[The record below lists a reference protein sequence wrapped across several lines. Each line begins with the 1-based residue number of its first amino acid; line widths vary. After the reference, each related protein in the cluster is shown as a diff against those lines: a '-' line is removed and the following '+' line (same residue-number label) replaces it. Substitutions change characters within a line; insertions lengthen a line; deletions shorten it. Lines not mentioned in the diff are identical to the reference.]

1 MGRTAIRFRLAA
13 VPIILH
19 SRAASPSRL
28 YVYLGRAVADYRFLE
43 RHVGESP
50 YRGMRLMQKVA
61 FIFCLSLPACDLGS
75 RAVQFADVTAQAGI
89 SFTHTNGAA
98 GEYLL
103 IETTGAGGAFFD
115 YDNDGDL
122 DVYLVDG
129 FDLQGIRSV
138 PINLVYQQGDLYWVR
153 EPNQDKGARSRDAAQ
168 YAVALSPRPDSASV
182 SPRNVLYRNNGDGTF
197 TDTGPESKTG
207 DTGYGM
213 GCAVADYDND
223 SDQDLYVTNYGPNVL
238 YQNNGD
244 GTFADA
250 TEQAVVG
257 ASQWS
262 TSAAFFDYDN
272 DGVIDL
278 YVTNY
283 VDFTVETNKVCGGYV
298 RTNSQGYRAII
309 EATRSHCAPL
319 EYGGVPDV
327 LYHNNGDGTFA
338 DVSVAAGIDD
348 PSGKGL
354 GVVALDYDGDGD
366 QDLFV
371 ANDGTPNFL
380 YQNLGDGTF
389 ENAALKKGVAY
400 NGVGESEAGMGVDFG
415 DYDNDGDFDLFVA
428 NFSYETNTLY
438 RNEGVFFKDVTAAAG
453 LADPS
458 HRFLGFG
465 TNFLDYDNDGD
476 LDLYVAN
483 GHVQDKIA
491 LFQSGVE
498 YMQEHQLFRN
508 DGGGSYAEASSIS
521 GEWFL
526 HKQISRGAAFGDYD
540 GDGDVDV
547 LVTNCGGE
555 AKLVRNDGGNR
566 ENWLMVRTMGTHS
579 NRDGIGARVRVVAE
593 GLEQVRQVRSGSS
606 YLTASDPRLH
616 FGLSHRTRIDLV
628 EVRWPSGLVQRLEQ
642 VPVNQVLVIEEKVD
656 PK

>member
-1 MGRTAIRFRLAA
+1 ML
-13 VPIILH
+13 
-19 SRAASPSRL
+19 
-28 YVYLGRAVADYRFLE
+28 
-43 RHVGESP
+43 
-50 YRGMRLMQKVA
+50 QKIA
-61 FIFCLSLPACDLGS
+61 FIFCLAWSLPACDLDS
-75 RAVQFADVTAQAGI
+75 KAVQFADVTAQSGI

-98 GEYLL
+98 GEYFL

-138 PINLVYQQGDLYWVR
+138 PINLVYQTSASSVESQGNHYWVR
-153 EPNQDKGARSRDAAQ
+153 KPNPDGEARSRAAAN
-168 YAVALSPRPDSASV
+168 YAVDLAPWPDSAGV
-182 SPRNVLYRNNGDGTF
+182 PPGNVLYRNNGDGTF
-197 TDTGPESKTG
+197 TDTGQESKTG

-223 SDQDLYVTNYGPNVL
+223 GDQDLYVTNYGPNVL
-238 YQNNGD
+238 YQNKGD
-244 GTFADA
+244 GTFAEVA
-250 TEQAVVG
+250 ERAAVG

-262 TSAAFFDYDN
+262 TSAAFLDYDN
-272 DGVIDL
+272 DGDLDL
-278 YVTNY
+278 YATNY
-283 VDFTVETNKVCGGYV
+283 VDFTVETNKICGGYV
-298 RTNSQGYRAII
+298 RTNSQGYRAIV
-309 EATRSHCAPL
+309 EATRSYCAPL

-338 DVSVAAGIDD
+338 EVSVEAGIND

-354 GVVALDYDGDGD
+354 GVVAFDYDGDGD

-389 ENAALKKGVAY
+389 ENAALKKSVAH
-400 NGVGESEAGMGVDFG
+400 NGAGESEAGMGVDFG
-415 DYDNDGDFDLFVA
+415 DYDHDGDFDLFVA

-438 RNEGVFFKDVTAAAG
+438 RNEGMFFKDVTAAAG

-465 TNFLDYDNDGD
+465 TNFLDYDHDGD

-483 GHVQDKIA
+483 GHVLDKIA
-491 LFQSGVE
+491 LFQAGVE
-498 YMQEHQLFRN
+498 YRQEHQLFRN
-508 DGGGSYAEASSIS
+508 DGGGNYTETTAIA

-526 HKQISRGAAFGDYD
+526 HKQVSRGAAFGDYD
-540 GDGDVDV
+540 EDGDVDV
-547 LVTNCGGE
+547 LVTNCGGV

-566 ENWLMVRTMGTHS
+566 GNWLMVRTVGTQS

-593 GLEQVRQVRSGSS
+593 GLEQIRQVRSGSS

-616 FGLSHRTRIDLV
+616 FGLDYRTKIDLV
-628 EVRWPSGLVQRLEQ
+628 EVRWPSGLVQRVEQ
-642 VPVNQVLVIEEKVD
+642 VPVNEVLIIEEKVNS
-656 PK
+656 K

>member
-138 PINLVYQQGDLYWVR
+138 PINLVYQQGDHYWVR
-153 EPNQDKGARSRDAAQ
+153 EPNQDRGARSRDAAQ

-213 GCAVADYDND
+213 GCAAADYDND
-223 SDQDLYVTNYGPNVL
+223 GDQDLYVTNYGPNVL

-438 RNEGVFFKDVTAAAG
+438 RNEGGFFKDATAEAG

-508 DGGGSYAEASSIS
+508 DGGGGYAEASSIS

-579 NRDGIGARVRVVAE
+579 NRDGIGTRVRVVAE

>member
-28 YVYLGRAVADYRFLE
+28 YVYLGRAVADCRFLE

-122 DVYLVDG
+122 DIYLVDG

-138 PINLVYQQGDLYWVR
+138 PINLVYQQGDHYWVR
-153 EPNQDKGARSRDAAQ
+153 EPNQDRGARSRDAAQ

-213 GCAVADYDND
+213 GCAAADYDND
-223 SDQDLYVTNYGPNVL
+223 GDQDLYVTNYGPNVL

-244 GTFADA
+244 RTFADA

-262 TSAAFFDYDN
+262 TSTAFFDYDN

-579 NRDGIGARVRVVAE
+579 NRDGIGTRVRVVAE

>member
-28 YVYLGRAVADYRFLE
+28 YVYLGRAVADCRFLE

-122 DVYLVDG
+122 DIYLVDG

-138 PINLVYQQGDLYWVR
+138 PINLVYQQGDHYWVR
-153 EPNQDKGARSRDAAQ
+153 EPNQDRGARSRDAAQ

-213 GCAVADYDND
+213 GCAAADYDND
-223 SDQDLYVTNYGPNVL
+223 GDQDLYVTNYGPNVL

-415 DYDNDGDFDLFVA
+415 DYDNDSDFDLFVA

-438 RNEGVFFKDVTAAAG
+438 RNEGGFFKDVTAAAG

-465 TNFLDYDNDGD
+465 TNFLDYDNDSD

-579 NRDGIGARVRVVAE
+579 NRDGIGTRVRVVAE

>member
-1 MGRTAIRFRLAA
+1 MNRRDQVRGSRRRDHRLWGRSYGIGLQ
-13 VPIILH
+13 P
-19 SRAASPSRL
+19 
-28 YVYLGRAVADYRFLE
+28 
-43 RHVGESP
+43 
-50 YRGMRLMQKVA
+50 MMQKIA
-61 FIFCLSLPACDLGS
+61 FLFCLSLPACDFGS
-75 RAVQFADVTAQAGI
+75 SAVQLADVTARAGI
-89 SFTHTNGAA
+89 SFTHTNGSA
-98 GEYLL
+98 GEYFL

-138 PINLVYQQGDLYWVR
+138 PINLVYQQGDHYWVR
-153 EPNQDKGARSRDAAQ
+153 KPNQDGGARSRDAAH
-168 YAVALSPRPDSASV
+168 YAVDLAPWPDAGGV
-182 SPRNVLYRNNGDGTF
+182 PPGNVLYQNNGDGTF
-197 TDTGPESKTG
+197 TDTGQKSNTG

-223 SDQDLYVTNYGPNVL
+223 GDQDLYVTNYGPNVL

-244 GTFADA
+244 GTFADG
-250 TEQAVVG
+250 TERAAVG
-257 ASQWS
+257 ASEWS
-262 TSAAFFDYDN
+262 TSAAFLDYDN
-272 DGVIDL
+272 DGELDL

-298 RTNSQGYRAII
+298 RTNSQGHRAIV

-338 DVSVAAGIDD
+338 DDSVAAGIND

-354 GVVALDYDGDGD
+354 GVVAFDYDGDGD

-380 YQNLGDGTF
+380 YQNLGDGAF
-389 ENAALKKGVAY
+389 ENAALTKGVAH
-400 NGVGESEAGMGVDFG
+400 NGAGESEAGMGVDFG

-453 LADPS
+453 LAEPS
-458 HRFLGFG
+458 YRFLGFG
-465 TNFLDYDNDGD
+465 TNFLDYDNDGA

-483 GHVQDKIA
+483 GHVLDKIA
-491 LFQSGVE
+491 LFQSGVA

-508 DGGGSYAEASSIS
+508 NGDGSYTETSSIS

-547 LVTNCGGE
+547 LVTNCGGK

-566 ENWLMVRTMGTHS
+566 ENWLMVRTVGTQS
-579 NRDGIGARVRVVAE
+579 NRDGIGARVRVVAA
-593 GLEQVRQVRSGSS
+593 GLEQIRQVRSGSS

-616 FGLSHRTRIDLV
+616 FGLESRTKVDLV
-628 EVRWPSGLVQRLEQ
+628 EVKWPSGLVQRLEQ
-642 VPVNQVLVIEEKVD
+642 VPVNEVLVIEEKVNS
-656 PK
+656 K

>member
-28 YVYLGRAVADYRFLE
+28 YVYLGRAVADCRFLE

-122 DVYLVDG
+122 DIYLVDG

-138 PINLVYQQGDLYWVR
+138 PINLVYQQGDHYWVR
-153 EPNQDKGARSRDAAQ
+153 EPNQDRGARSRDAAQ

-213 GCAVADYDND
+213 GCAAADYDND
-223 SDQDLYVTNYGPNVL
+223 GDQDLYVTNYGPNVL

-415 DYDNDGDFDLFVA
+415 DYDNDSDFDLFVA

-438 RNEGVFFKDVTAAAG
+438 RNEGGFFKDVTAEAG

-579 NRDGIGARVRVVAE
+579 NRDGIGTRVRVVAE

-642 VPVNQVLVIEEKVD
+642 VPVNQVLVIAEKVD

>member
-1 MGRTAIRFRLAA
+1 MRRTAIRFRLAA

-98 GEYLL
+98 GEYFL

-138 PINLVYQQGDLYWVR
+138 PINLVYQQGDHYWVR

-319 EYGGVPDV
+319 EYGGVPDI

-438 RNEGVFFKDVTAAAG
+438 RNEGVFFKDVTTAAG

-508 DGGGSYAEASSIS
+508 DGGGGYAEASSIS

-555 AKLVRNDGGNR
+555 ARLVRNDGGNR

-579 NRDGIGARVRVVAE
+579 NRDGIGTRVRVVAE

-642 VPVNQVLVIEEKVD
+642 VPVNQMLVVEERVD

>member
-61 FIFCLSLPACDLGS
+61 FIFCISLPACDLGS

-98 GEYLL
+98 GEYFL

-138 PINLVYQQGDLYWVR
+138 PINLVYQQGDHYWVR
-153 EPNQDKGARSRDAAQ
+153 EPNQDRGARSRDAAQ

-213 GCAVADYDND
+213 GCAAADYDND
-223 SDQDLYVTNYGPNVL
+223 GDQDLYVTNYGPNVL

-438 RNEGVFFKDVTAAAG
+438 RNEGGFFKDATAAAG

-508 DGGGSYAEASSIS
+508 DGGGGYAEASSIS

-555 AKLVRNDGGNR
+555 ARLVRNDGGNR

-579 NRDGIGARVRVVAE
+579 NRDGIGTRVRVVAE

-642 VPVNQVLVIEEKVD
+642 VPVNQMLVVEEKVD

>member
-98 GEYLL
+98 GEYFL

-138 PINLVYQQGDLYWVR
+138 PINLVYQQGDHYWVR

-197 TDTGPESKTG
+197 TDTGPDSKTG

-438 RNEGVFFKDVTAAAG
+438 RNEGGFFKDATAEAG

-458 HRFLGFG
+458 QRFLGFG

-508 DGGGSYAEASSIS
+508 DGGGGYAEASSIS

-555 AKLVRNDGGNR
+555 ARLVRNDGGNR

-579 NRDGIGARVRVVAE
+579 NRDGIGTRVRVVAE

-642 VPVNQVLVIEEKVD
+642 VPVNQMLVVEEKVD

>member
-438 RNEGVFFKDVTAAAG
+438 RNEGGFFKDATAEAG

-458 HRFLGFG
+458 QRFLGFG

-508 DGGGSYAEASSIS
+508 DGGGGYAEASSIS

-555 AKLVRNDGGNR
+555 ARLVRNDGGNR

-579 NRDGIGARVRVVAE
+579 NRDGIGTRVRVVAE

-642 VPVNQVLVIEEKVD
+642 VPVNQVLVIEEQVD

>member
-1 MGRTAIRFRLAA
+1 MGLPIRGHSPPLACLQ
-13 VPIILH
+13 P
-19 SRAASPSRL
+19 
-28 YVYLGRAVADYRFLE
+28 
-43 RHVGESP
+43 
-50 YRGMRLMQKVA
+50 MMQKIA
-61 FIFCLSLPACDLGS
+61 FIFCMAWSLPACDLGS
-75 RAVQFADVTAQAGI
+75 NTVQFADVTAQSGI
-89 SFTHTNGAA
+89 SFTHTNGSA
-98 GEYLL
+98 GEYFL

-138 PINLVYQQGDLYWVR
+138 PINLVYQQGDHYWVR
-153 EPNQDKGARSRDAAQ
+153 KPNQDGGARSRDAAN
-168 YAVALSPRPDSASV
+168 YAVDLAPWPDSAGV
-182 SPRNVLYRNNGDGTF
+182 PPRNVLYRNNGDGTF
-197 TDTGPESKTG
+197 TDTGQKSKTG

-213 GCAVADYDND
+213 GCAIADYDND
-223 SDQDLYVTNYGPNVL
+223 GDQDLYVTNYGPNVL

-244 GTFADA
+244 GTFADG
-250 TEQAVVG
+250 TERAAVG

-262 TSAAFFDYDN
+262 TSAAFLDYDN
-272 DGVIDL
+272 DGELDL

-283 VDFTVETNKVCGGYV
+283 VDFTVATNKVCGGYT
-298 RTNSQGYRAII
+298 RTNPQGHRAIV
-309 EATRSHCAPL
+309 EATRSYCAPL
-319 EYGGVPDV
+319 EYRGVPDV
-327 LYHNNGDGTFA
+327 LYRNNGDGTFA
-338 DVSVAAGIDD
+338 DVAAAAGIND

-354 GVVALDYDGDGD
+354 GVVALDYDSDGD
-366 QDLFV
+366 QDLFI

-389 ENAALKKGVAY
+389 ANAALTKGVAH
-400 NGVGESEAGMGVDFG
+400 NGAGESEAGMGVDFG

-438 RNEGVFFKDVTAAAG
+438 RNEGVFFKDVTAAVG
-453 LADPS
+453 LAEPS

-483 GHVQDKIA
+483 GHVLDKIA

-508 DGGGSYAEASSIS
+508 DGDGSYTETSSIS

-555 AKLVRNDGGNR
+555 AKLVRNDGGSR
-566 ENWLMVRTMGTHS
+566 ENWLMVRTVGTQS

-593 GLEQVRQVRSGSS
+593 GLEQIRQVRSGSS

-616 FGLSHRTRIDLV
+616 FGLESRTKVDLV

-642 VPVNQVLVIEEKVD
+642 VPINEVLIIEEKVASE
-656 PK
+656 

>member
-138 PINLVYQQGDLYWVR
+138 PINLVYQQGDHYWVR
-153 EPNQDKGARSRDAAQ
+153 EPNQDRGARSRDAAQ

-213 GCAVADYDND
+213 GCAAADYDND
-223 SDQDLYVTNYGPNVL
+223 GDQDLYVTNYGPNVL

-438 RNEGVFFKDVTAAAG
+438 RNEGGFFKDATAEAG

-579 NRDGIGARVRVVAE
+579 NRDGIGTRVRVVAE

>member
-13 VPIILH
+13 VPIILR

-438 RNEGVFFKDVTAAAG
+438 RNEGGFFKDVTAEAG

-540 GDGDVDV
+540 RDGDVDV

-579 NRDGIGARVRVVAE
+579 NRDGIGTRVRVVAE

-642 VPVNQVLVIEEKVD
+642 VPVNQVLVIAEKVD

>member
-98 GEYLL
+98 GEYFL

-138 PINLVYQQGDLYWVR
+138 PINLVYQQGDHYWVR
-153 EPNQDKGARSRDAAQ
+153 EPNQDRGARSRDAAQ

-213 GCAVADYDND
+213 GCAAADYDND

-438 RNEGVFFKDVTAAAG
+438 RNEGGFFKDVTAEAG

-458 HRFLGFG
+458 QRFLGFG

-508 DGGGSYAEASSIS
+508 DGGGGYAEASSIS

-555 AKLVRNDGGNR
+555 ARLVRNDGGNR

-579 NRDGIGARVRVVAE
+579 NRDGIGTRVRVVAE

-642 VPVNQVLVIEEKVD
+642 VPVNQVLVIEEQVD

>member
-1 MGRTAIRFRLAA
+1 MRRTAIRFRLAA

-98 GEYLL
+98 GEYFL

-138 PINLVYQQGDLYWVR
+138 PINLVYQQGDHYWVR

-438 RNEGVFFKDVTAAAG
+438 RNEGVFFKDVTTAAG

-508 DGGGSYAEASSIS
+508 DGGGGYAEASSIS

-555 AKLVRNDGGNR
+555 ARLVRNDGGNR

-579 NRDGIGARVRVVAE
+579 NRDGIGTRVRVVAE

-642 VPVNQVLVIEEKVD
+642 VPVNQMLVVEERVD

>member
-28 YVYLGRAVADYRFLE
+28 YVYLGRAVADCRFLE

-122 DVYLVDG
+122 DIYLVDG

-138 PINLVYQQGDLYWVR
+138 PINLVYQQGDHYWVR
-153 EPNQDKGARSRDAAQ
+153 EPNQDRGARSRDAAQ

-438 RNEGVFFKDVTAAAG
+438 RNEGGFFKDVTAEAG

-579 NRDGIGARVRVVAE
+579 NRDGIGTRVRVVAE

-628 EVRWPSGLVQRLEQ
+628 EVRWPSGLVHRLEQ
-642 VPVNQVLVIEEKVD
+642 VPVNQVLVIAEKVD

>member
-1 MGRTAIRFRLAA
+1 M
-13 VPIILH
+13 
-19 SRAASPSRL
+19 
-28 YVYLGRAVADYRFLE
+28 LGNR
-43 RHVGESP
+43 
-50 YRGMRLMQKVA
+50 RGMRLKREVKRGVLMKKVA
-61 FIFCLSLPACDLGS
+61 FIFCLSLPTCDLGS

-98 GEYLL
+98 GEYFL

-122 DVYLVDG
+122 DIYLVDG
-129 FDLQGIRSV
+129 FDLQGIHSV
-138 PINLVYQQGDLYWVR
+138 PINLVYQQGDHYWVR
-153 EPNQDKGARSRDAAQ
+153 EPNQDKGARSRDAAY
-168 YAVALSPRPDSASV
+168 YAVALSPWLDSASV

-213 GCAVADYDND
+213 GCAAADYDND
-223 SDQDLYVTNYGPNVL
+223 GDQDLYVTNYGPNVL

-250 TEQAVVG
+250 TEQAVVD

-338 DVSVAAGIDD
+338 DVSVAAGIAD

-400 NGVGESEAGMGVDFG
+400 NGGGESEAGMGVDFG

-438 RNEGVFFKDVTAAAG
+438 RNEGGFFKDATAAAG

-508 DGGGSYAEASSIS
+508 DGGGGYAEASSIS

-579 NRDGIGARVRVVAE
+579 NRDGIGTRVRVVAE

-606 YLTASDPRLH
+606 YLTASDQRLH

-642 VPVNQVLVIEEKVD
+642 VPVNEVLVIEEKVD

>member
-28 YVYLGRAVADYRFLE
+28 YVYLGRAVADCRFLE

-122 DVYLVDG
+122 DIYLVDG

-138 PINLVYQQGDLYWVR
+138 PINLVYQQGDHYWVR
-153 EPNQDKGARSRDAAQ
+153 EPNQDRGARSRDAAQ

-213 GCAVADYDND
+213 GCTAADYDND
-223 SDQDLYVTNYGPNVL
+223 GDQDLYVTNYGPNVL

-262 TSAAFFDYDN
+262 TSTAFFDYDN

-415 DYDNDGDFDLFVA
+415 DYDNDSDFDLFVA

-579 NRDGIGARVRVVAE
+579 NRDGIGTRVRVVAE